1 MMDGW
6 MDGWA
11 KVQASCAGGDA
22 VAVLREIGDE
32 TLRIAGLKQSDCR
45 AASSLQVDSIAP
57 ST

>member
-1 MMDGW
+1 MN
-6 MDGWA
+6 GWA
-11 KVQASCAGGDA
+11 KVQLICAGGDA